1 MIDFSSTDVKLEKL
15 AESMDKIRPID
26 FTFDLLE
33 QIFPHGYHIMDVTW
47 VGDEYVVD
55 QRVSVRYQQAY
66 EYTVEELPLTMDS
79 KYKIISKEEVNESN
93 LKFDKT
99 IRTGESTD
107 GNVLVE
113 HKSGTKVKYY
123 YRNVVVGT
131 MEGKTKTIFG
141 YQIRC

>member
-1 MIDFSSTDVKLEKL
+1 
-15 AESMDKIRPID
+15 
-26 FTFDLLE
+26 
-33 QIFPHGYHIMDVTW
+33 MDVTW